1 MIIFLIAEKDRN
13 KLYSGYSYNRY
24 FRERYLPETGYTYG
38 TASTE
43 TSEPAEIAKGRLYID
58 MYKANGDDKMV
69 EEVRTRLK
77 NAGFD
82 LTNIVYNYG

>member
-1 MIIFLIAEKDRN
+1 MFIIGI
-13 KLYSGYSYNRY
+13 
-24 FRERYLPETGYTYG
+24 FRENYLPSVGYTYG
-38 TASTE
+38 TAAAE
-43 TSEPAEIAKGRLYID
+43 ASEPPEIAKGRLYID

-82 LTNIVYNYG
+82 LTKYSL

>member
-1 MIIFLIAEKDRN
+1 
-13 KLYSGYSYNRY
+13 
-24 FRERYLPETGYTYG
+24 
-38 TASTE
+38 
-43 TSEPAEIAKGRLYID
+43 

-82 LTNIVYNYG
+82 LTKYSL